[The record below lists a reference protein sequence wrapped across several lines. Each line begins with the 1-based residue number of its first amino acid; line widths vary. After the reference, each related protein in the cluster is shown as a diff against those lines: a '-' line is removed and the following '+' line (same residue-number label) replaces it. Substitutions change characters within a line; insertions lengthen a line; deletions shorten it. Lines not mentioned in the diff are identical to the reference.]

1 MGERVSAGTSP
12 KGGGKDSTKGI
23 TMNGFELSGKTA
35 IVTGSS
41 RGIGR
46 AIAHLYAEAGAR
58 VVVSSRKLDACQKV
72 VDEIRAAGG
81 EATAVACNIA
91 DKEQVHR
98 LVEQSETAYEPA
110 DILVCNAAINPFYG
124 PMSKIPDE
132 AFAKVLDVNIRS
144 NVWLVN
150 RVAPGMAARGGGSI
164 VIISSVAGLT
174 GSRALGAY
182 AISKAADIQLAR
194 NLALEWGEQGIRV
207 NCIAPGLVKTDFAK
221 ALWEDPDT
229 MSRSMAATPLKM
241 VGEPQDIAG
250 PALLLASRAGRFI
263 TGTTIVV
270 DGGSTIGGEV

>member
-1 MGERVSAGTSP
+1 MDR
-12 KGGGKDSTKGI
+12 
-23 TMNGFELSGKTA
+23 FRLSGKTA

-58 VVVSSRKLDACQKV
+58 LVVSSRKLDACQRV
-72 VDEIRAAGG
+72 VDEIRGAGG
-81 EATAVACNIA
+81 EATAIACNIA

-98 LVEQSETAYEPA
+98 LAEQSEAAYGPA
-110 DILVCNAAINPFYG
+110 DILVCNAAVNPFYG

-174 GSRALGAY
+174 GSRSLGPY

-221 ALWEDPDT
+221 ALWDNPDT
-229 MSRSMAATPLKM
+229 LSRSLAVIPLKV

-250 PALLLASRAGRFI
+250 AALLLGSSAGRFI

-270 DGGSTIGGEV
+270 DGGATIGGEV